1 MMTWTTMVLL
11 ILLGTT
17 SPILVLRRLGC
28 LGVVVSAIYFFL
40 FFVPADAFAGFFAAG
55 ALLAL
60 ALGGFAAADFSGFAA
75 AAAGAFAA
83 GAAFLPVRPSSCSR
97 MMVWMRATSLR
108 NPRIFLRLSV
118 CPILSWNFNRK
129 SWSLSSV
136 C

>member
-1 MMTWTTMVLL
+1 MMTWTTIVLL

-28 LGVVVSAIYFFL
+28 FSVVVSAIYFFL
-40 FFVPADAFAGFFAAG
+40 FFVPADAFAGFFVE

-60 ALGGFAAADFSGFAA
+60 ALAGLAAAGFSAFAAAS
-75 AAAGAFAA
+75 GAFAA
-83 GAAFLPVRPSSCSR
+83 GAAFLPPMPSSCSR